1 MWEKAQEI
9 QYPPILPQAG
19 EMKAALTPPLT
30 PKEKQRPNYILRVQV
45 LLCLLATAAVLA
57 MSRVAPEAYRQCG
70 NAFRAAMDSGVELNG
85 QEQLLK
91 FTSETVSGLQ
101 AGALEVMARLE
112 QVTGAHQPDDEQAPE
127 LTGAGGQLASFWPF
141 VPEGNSTKSYQPP
154 FELALPL
161 ESFYITSDYGWRK
174 HPVTGK
180 SDFHT
185 GVDLAAAEGTP
196 IRPAAGGVVQKSEY
210 SDSYGNN
217 VVILHSNGVTTRYCH
232 MQYVF
237 VRQGE
242 TVDESTV
249 LGTVGQTGM
258 VTGPH
263 LHFELLC
270 DGVRYDPDKALGLT

>member
-1 MWEKAQEI
+1 MWEKSQEI
-9 QYPPILPQAG
+9 QYPPILPQAE

-30 PKEKQRPNYILRVQV
+30 PREKQRPNYILRVQIF
-45 LLCLLATAAVLA
+45 LCLLAVAAVLV
-57 MSRVAPEAYRQCG
+57 MSRAAPEAYHQCG
-70 NAFRAAMDSGVELNG
+70 EAFRAAMESGVELNG
-85 QEQLLK
+85 QEQLIK
-91 FTSETVSGLQ
+91 FTSEVVGHLQSGV
-101 AGALEVMARLE
+101 LEVMAQLE
-112 QVTGAHQPDDEQAPE
+112 QTPGSSQAESSPVPE
-127 LTGAGGQLASFWPF
+127 LTGAGGQLAAFWPF
-141 VPEGNSTKSYQPP
+141 VPEGNSTRSYRPP
-154 FELALPL
+154 FALKLPL
-161 ESFYITSDYGWRK
+161 EEFCVTSDYGWRK

-185 GVDLAAAEGTP
+185 GVDLAAVEGTL

-210 SDSYGNN
+210 SASYGNN
-217 VVILHSNGVTTRYCH
+217 VVILHSDGVTTRYCH

-242 TVDESTV
+242 TVDESTI

-270 DGVRYDPDKALGLT
+270 NGVRYDPDKALGLS

>member
-1 MWEKAQEI
+1 MWEKTQEP
-9 QYPPILPQAG
+9 QYPSILPQAG
-19 EMKAALTPPLT
+19 EVKAALTPPLT

-45 LLCLLATAAVLA
+45 LLCLLAAAAALVL
-57 MSRVAPEAYRQCG
+57 SRTAPEAYRVCG
-70 NAFRAAMDSGVELNG
+70 ETFHAAMGSGVQLNG
-85 QEQLLK
+85 QEKLLK
-91 FTSETVSGLQ
+91 FTSETVSRLQ
-101 AGALEVMARLE
+101 GQVMEVMAQLE
-112 QVTGAHQPDDEQAPE
+112 QTSGTSWSDGEQVPE
-127 LTGAGGQLASFWPF
+127 LTGAGGQLAAFWPF

-154 FELALPL
+154 FELTLPL
-161 ESFYITSDYGWRK
+161 ESFFITSDYGWRK

-185 GVDLAAAEGTP
+185 GVDLAAAEGAP

-210 SDSYGNN
+210 SASYGNN
-217 VVILHSNGVTTRYCH
+217 IVVLHSDGVTTRYCH

-242 TVDESTV
+242 TVDENTV

-270 DGVRYDPDKALGLT
+270 DGVRYDPDKALGLL

>member
-45 LLCLLATAAVLA
+45 MLCLLAAAAILA

-70 NAFRAAMDSGVELNG
+70 DAFRAAMDSGVELNG

-91 FTSETVSGLQ
+91 FTSETVSSLQ
-101 AGALEVMARLE
+101 AGALDVMARLE

-127 LTGAGGQLASFWPF
+127 LTGAGGQLAASWPF
-141 VPEGNSTKSYQPP
+141 VPEGNSTRSYQPP

-217 VVILHSNGVTTRYCH
+217 VVILHSDGVTTRYCH

-270 DGVRYDPDKALGLT
+270 DGVRYDPDKALGLA

>member
-1 MWEKAQEI
+1 MWEKTQKL
-9 QYPPILPQAG
+9 QYPAILPQA
-19 EMKAALTPPLT
+19 EELKAVFTPPLT
-30 PKEKQRPNYILRVQV
+30 PKEKQKPNHILRVQI
-45 LLCLLATAAVLA
+45 LICMLAAAAVLV
-57 MSRVAPEAYRQCG
+57 MSRAAPQAYQRCG
-70 NAFRAAMDSGVELNG
+70 EAFRAAMESGVELNG

-91 FTSETVSGLQ
+91 FTSETVSSLQ
-101 AGALEVMARLE
+101 AEVMEVMGKLE
-112 QVTGAHQPDDEQAPE
+112 QTGSATQSENEQAPE
-127 LTGAGGQLASFWPF
+127 LTGAGGQLAAFWPF
-141 VPEGNSTKSYQPP
+141 VPEGNSTRAYQPP

-161 ESFYITSDYGWRK
+161 ESFYVTSDYGWRK

-185 GVDLAAAEGTP
+185 GVDLAANEGMA
-196 IRPAAGGVVQKSEY
+196 IYPACSGVVQKSEY
-210 SDSYGNN
+210 SASYGNN
-217 VVILHSNGVTTRYCH
+217 VVILHSDGVTTRYCH

-242 TVDESTV
+242 AVDENTI

-270 DGVRYDPDKALGLT
+270 NGVRYDPGKALGLS